1 MKLAIQA
8 GHTKGTG
15 ANGYGRYPE
24 HYYNSRIVERMVKL
38 APCYGIDLLV
48 THRDPAL
55 GYGAAVRKTA
65 KAIRQ
70 FKADLCM
77 ELHFNSAGK
86 TARGCEILYFW
97 GSRKSKHAA
106 RCVSKALATLMD
118 ELNIPMRGGD
128 GGARSLWYRSSN
140 KGKAYSG
147 RGGYYAWATPC
158 PALILE
164 PFFGSNKHE
173 MTEMAREQNMD
184 ELAQRYLLGALEFK
198 RSI

>member
-1 MKLAIQA
+1 
-8 GHTKGTG
+8 
-15 ANGYGRYPE
+15 
-24 HYYNSRIVERMVKL
+24 MVKL
-38 APCYGIDLLV
+38 APCYGIELLV

-106 RCVSKALATLMD
+106 RCVSKALAPLMD
-118 ELNIPMRGGD
+118 ELNIPMRGGY

-198 RSI
+198 RSV